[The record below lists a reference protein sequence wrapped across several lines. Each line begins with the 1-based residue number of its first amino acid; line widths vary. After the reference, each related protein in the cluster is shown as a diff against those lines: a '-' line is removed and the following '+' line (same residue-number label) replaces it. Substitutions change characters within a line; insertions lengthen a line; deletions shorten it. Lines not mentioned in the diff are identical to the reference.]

1 MDDIIT
7 INNPRDPMPGST
19 TSPAVNEIT
28 FSCWSCE
35 VELRVP
41 LNMAGISGP
50 CPRCGCIL
58 AAPAVQAPTFQSTVP
73 QESPPGYRVP
83 APPPLKADQDPVPK
97 NALPAGGI
105 VGMLISKT
113 ATAIISRLVP
123 HITNPT
129 ARKFVTL
136 AVYGSC
142 VLFCVL
148 VALIVASH
156 LAIPL

>member
-1 MDDIIT
+1 
-7 INNPRDPMPGST
+7 
-19 TSPAVNEIT
+19 
-28 FSCWSCE
+28 
-35 VELRVP
+35 
-41 LNMAGISGP
+41 
-50 CPRCGCIL
+50 
-58 AAPAVQAPTFQSTVP
+58 
-73 QESPPGYRVP
+73 
-83 APPPLKADQDPVPK
+83 
-97 NALPAGGI
+97 
-105 VGMLISKT
+105 MLISKT